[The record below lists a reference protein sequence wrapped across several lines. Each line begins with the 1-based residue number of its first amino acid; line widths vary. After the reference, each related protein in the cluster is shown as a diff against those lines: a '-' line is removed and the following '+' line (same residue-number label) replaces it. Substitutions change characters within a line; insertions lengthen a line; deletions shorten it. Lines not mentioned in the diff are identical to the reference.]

1 MIKFTWKES
10 IGEGTIKVTDKFEDM
25 HPVDKLDFIQDALY
39 LLKQLQI
46 VVHNEVYSKKEG

>member
-10 IGEGTIKVTDKFEDM
+10 IGEGNIKVTDKFKEM

-39 LLKQLQI
+39 LLQQLQI
-46 VVHNEVYSKKEG
+46 DAHNECYSKKEG